1 MRELLYVYFVELCWK
16 ETGES
21 LSQTHEIGM
30 IIKEQRKKK
39 VTKKAEET
47 LKKGKIIGIRKE
59 GMYLKIAKKKKAA
72 DWGRFNIY
80 KSKGKINLE
89 GNYT

>member
-1 MRELLYVYFVELCWK
+1 
-16 ETGES
+16 
-21 LSQTHEIGM
+21 M

-72 DWGRFNIY
+72 D
-80 KSKGKINLE
+80 
-89 GNYT
+89 